1 MYKADIQ
8 LTPKNIDEILKA
20 DATGR
25 NKDINLL
32 LRFLSSLQ
40 TKQDGAW
47 SIAVDGDW
55 GSGKTFFVKQCQY
68 VLDITSSTSDNK
80 KNIDFTNID
89 TTTINKHN
97 FKTVYF
103 DAWTHDS
110 EEDPLVSILKSM
122 ISTNWSLSSKETL
135 KSLFKAGEILIN
147 FLSGVNLSNL
157 TELLDTEKSNLDKL
171 KIDFD
176 KALSK
181 LTPED
186 GKLIIFVDELDRCK
200 PTYAVKVLE
209 RIKHY
214 FNNDKIVFIFS
225 TNLYQLQ
232 NTVKRYY
239 GEGFDG
245 YSYLG
250 RFFDTIFAIPE
261 PDIEKYIEYK
271 KSLLPSEIYN
281 KSTFIYSFILDLIR
295 NFSFSVRQINH
306 LCLQINSATYN
317 LIASLSNNGIY
328 SDSSFG
334 RSLIYQFILPF
345 MCALKQNSI
354 TDYNSFI
361 NGKASSET
369 LNLLSSSS
377 ALYSYFRMKVD
388 TNKID
393 VKSEIEK
400 LYHMIFTDNFTSK
413 DAEVL
418 IMDVVY
424 IEYPQRYKKKLIKA
438 CSLFD
443 DNVKY
448 D

>member
-1 MYKADIQ
+1 MEKADIQ
-8 LTPKNIDEILKA
+8 LTDNNIDEILKA

-25 NKDINLL
+25 NKDINHLL
-32 LRFLSSLQ
+32 NFLTLQ
-40 TKQDGAW
+40 DNSW
-47 SIAVDGDW
+47 SIAIDGSW

-68 VLDITSSTSDNK
+68 VLDLTRSANSNK
-80 KNIDFTNID
+80 KNIDITNID
-89 TTTINKHN
+89 TTTINNHN

-110 EEDPLVSILKSM
+110 EEDPIASILKSI
-122 ISTNWSLSSKETL
+122 ISTDWISTSEESFQKVLDIGLNITDLIAGTNFKKFVDNWKKQE
-135 KSLFKAGEILIN
+135 N
-147 FLSGVNLSNL
+147 
-157 TELLDTEKSNLDKL
+157 NLDKL
-171 KIDFD
+171 KQDFN

-181 LTPED
+181 LTSNNE
-186 GKLIIFVDELDRCK
+186 KLIIFVDELDRCK

-214 FNNDKIVFIFS
+214 FNNDKVTFIIS
-225 TNLYQLQ
+225 TDLYQLQ

-245 YSYLG
+245 YGYLD
-250 RFFDTIFAIPE
+250 RFFDIVFTIPE

-271 KSLLPSEIYN
+271 KSLLPSDVYN
-281 KSTFIYSFILDLIR
+281 KSTFIYNFIYDLIR
-295 NFSFSVRQINH
+295 NFSFSIRQVNH
-306 LCLQINSATYN
+306 LCLKINSATYN
-317 LIASLSNNGIY
+317 FIAYLSRTG
-328 SDSSFG
+328 SDSESFG
-334 RSLIYQFILPF
+334 QGLIYQFILPF
-345 MCALKQNSI
+345 MCALKQKNI
-354 TDYNSFI
+354 NAYNSFI
-361 NGKASSET
+361 IGKASNEI
-369 LNLLSSSS
+369 LNLLSNSS
-377 ALYSYFRMKVD
+377 ALNSYFRMKVD

-418 IMDVVY
+418 IMDVIY
-424 IEYPQRYKKKLIKA
+424 IEHPQRYKKKLIKA